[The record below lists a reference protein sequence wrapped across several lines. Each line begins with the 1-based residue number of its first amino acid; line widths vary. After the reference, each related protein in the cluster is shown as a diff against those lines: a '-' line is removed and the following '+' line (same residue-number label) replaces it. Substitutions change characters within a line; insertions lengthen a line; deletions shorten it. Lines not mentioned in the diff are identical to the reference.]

1 MRCSLRDCPSATP
14 AKLDERYFADRAL
27 AGMTMTQ
34 QTKVVGAPNFSFAS
48 RSSVLI
54 FANGGHGLRPW
65 ASTSECVRA
74 RKVFLEQGIAR
85 FTNS

>member
-1 MRCSLRDCPSATP
+1 MP

-27 AGMTMTQ
+27 AGMTVTR
-34 QTKVVGAPNFSFAS
+34 QTKVVGATNFFFAP

-54 FANGGHGLRPW
+54 FANGGQGLMPW

-74 RKVFLEQGIAR
+74 RKVFLEQGIVR
-85 FTNS
+85 FANS